1 MHHDDRERLELLGER
16 CARSGEDFE
25 MHFRV
30 LLGQGERWLFGR
42 AMNVRDQAG
51 RPSYLVG
58 ACIDVTEHKRT
69 ELALQR
75 LNDTLESRVDEAIAA
90 RAAAESALHQAQKME
105 RSVSSPVASPMTST
119 TCWVASSARSAC
131 SADAWIRAATMT
143 CTAISPVR

>member
-1 MHHDDRERLELLGER
+1 MSSIGSRTLPPICIPRSLPAQLQESDERLNAALLVSGTGTFYWQLASQRIDMDAAMLRLVGMEGFGEIHLGER
-16 CARSGEDFE
+16 CARSGDDFE

-30 LLGQGERWLFGR
+30 LLGQGKRWLFGR

-75 LNDTLESRVDEAIAA
+75 LNDTLESRVD
-90 RAAAESALHQAQKME
+90 
-105 RSVSSPVASPMTST
+105 
-119 TCWVASSARSAC
+119 
-131 SADAWIRAATMT
+131 
-143 CTAISPVR
+143 